1 MIVPD
6 VNLLVYAYNSTS
18 PHHEAAKAWW
28 DDLIAGSEEVAL
40 PWVVV
45 TGFIRMMANPSVVSP
60 PVPPV
65 VSVAHIRHWFQHP
78 HINPINP
85 GNDHLDWLDGN
96 FEFAGIGRNMVAD
109 THIASIAMEHDA
121 EVHSR
126 DSDFSRFPGLKWHD
140 PLQ

>member
-1 MIVPD
+1 MGRRYRIHKDDGQPKCRVTTCSASCFRRAYTA
-6 VNLLVYAYNSTS
+6 LVSAS
-18 PHHEAAKAWW
+18 
-28 DDLIAGSEEVAL
+28 
-40 PWVVV
+40 
-45 TGFIRMMANPSVVSP
+45 
-60 PVPPV
+60 
-65 VSVAHIRHWFQHP
+65 